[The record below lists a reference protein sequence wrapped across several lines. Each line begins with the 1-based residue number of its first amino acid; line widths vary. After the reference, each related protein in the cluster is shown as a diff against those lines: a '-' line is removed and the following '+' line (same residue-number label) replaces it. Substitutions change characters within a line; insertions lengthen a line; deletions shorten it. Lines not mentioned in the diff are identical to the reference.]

1 MNIYPIHPEKPDAG
15 RCRVAAYCRVST
27 EMDSQQTSI
36 DAQKMHYE
44 ELIAQNTEW
53 VPAGLY
59 LEAGFSGTHAESR
72 PALMRMLEDCRQGR
86 IDKVLTKSI
95 SRFSRNTTDCIR
107 LVRELSSAGV
117 SVVFE
122 KENIDTGTMGTE
134 FFLSLLACFAEEESR
149 NISGNIKWS
158 IRKRFAKG
166 EYIPATAP
174 YGYRRM
180 GNELIPDAAQAE
192 TVKRVFDMLLSGYG
206 AGAAAEILNLEKV
219 PGPTGGRWSAAT
231 IRQMVKNPVYIGD
244 MLYQKTYTD
253 NEYRIRK
260 NQGEL
265 DRYYIADHHEGIVSR
280 EIFENTAIV
289 LTRRREKFGNS
300 RTQNTVSENRQV
312 KKISCGS
319 GGLSGKLYC
328 VRCGS
333 PMYRQ
338 TSGNYPTYR
347 CSGRIRRTGECR
359 MKGEMEDS
367 IRNAFLTCLNKLAC
381 SQRMPADRR
390 ILDAYIRRLEKKKE
404 DDGGFPYFLLQEATA
419 LRTFIS
425 SWEVTDRT
433 EDFSPQVFS
442 GFVEH
447 AEVETG
453 VSIRFRFICGLQLTE
468 SVRRPE

>member
-1 MNIYPIHPEKPDAG
+1 MVIHYIHPKKQEIG
-15 RCRVAAYCRVST
+15 QCRVAAYCRVST
-27 EMDSQQTSI
+27 GMDSQQTSI
-36 DAQKMHYE
+36 DAQKVHYE
-44 ELIAQNTEW
+44 EQIAQNPEW

-72 PALMRMLEDCRQGR
+72 PAFMRMLEDCRQGR

-95 SRFSRNTTDCIR
+95 SRFSRNTTDCIQ
-107 LVRELSSAGV
+107 LVRELSSTGV

-134 FFLSLLACFAEEESR
+134 FLLSLLACFAEEESR

-174 YGYRRM
+174 YGYRRV
-180 GNELIPDAAQAE
+180 GKELIPDVAQAE
-192 TVKRVFDMLLSGYG
+192 TLKRIFDMILSGYG
-206 AGAAAEILNLEKV
+206 AAAAAEMLNRECIA
-219 PGPTGGRWSAAT
+219 GPTGRRWSAAT

-253 NEYRIRK
+253 DRYRIRK

-265 DRYYIADHHEGIVSR
+265 DRYYIADHHEGIISR
-280 EIFENTAIV
+280 ETFENTAII
-289 LTRRREKFGNS
+289 LRRRREKFGNS

-312 KKISCGS
+312 KKISYGS
-319 GGLSGKLYC
+319 GSFSGRLYC
-328 VRCGS
+328 ARCGS

-381 SQRMPADRR
+381 S
-390 ILDAYIRRLEKKKE
+390 
-404 DDGGFPYFLLQEATA
+404 
-419 LRTFIS
+419 
-425 SWEVTDRT
+425 
-433 EDFSPQVFS
+433 
-442 GFVEH
+442 
-447 AEVETG
+447 
-453 VSIRFRFICGLQLTE
+453 
-468 SVRRPE
+468 